1 MILYESRTVLNF
13 EGMVTVLATVTDV
26 PSLGRA
32 VRSARKERGLSQ
44 RALAERCHC
53 SQRFVS
59 ELERGKPTAEL
70 GKAFSV
76 LVGLGLTVSIQ
87 SADAAAGGR
96 AAVNQL
102 VETASRQIG
111 REARRSTSLRDYL
124 GERA

>member
-1 MILYESRTVLNF
+1 MIVYESRTILNF
-13 EGMVTVLATVTDV
+13 ERMTTLFAIVTDA
-26 PSLGRA
+26 PSFGRA

-70 GKAFSV
+70 GKAFCV
-76 LVGLGLTVSIQ
+76 LVELGLTVSIQ
-87 SADAAAGGR
+87 SADAAADGR

-102 VETASRQIG
+102 VKAASHQIG
-111 REARRSTSLRDYL
+111 RDVRRSTSLRDYL

>member
-1 MILYESRTVLNF
+1 
-13 EGMVTVLATVTDV
+13 MVTVLATVTDV

-76 LVGLGLTVSIQ
+76 LVELGLTVSIQ

>member
-1 MILYESRTVLNF
+1 MF
-13 EGMVTVLATVTDV
+13 ATVTDAS
-26 PSLGRA
+26 SLGRV

-70 GKAFSV
+70 GKALCV
-76 LVGLGLTVSIQ
+76 IVELGLTVNIQ
-87 SADAAAGGR
+87 SADVVADGR

-102 VETASRQIG
+102 VEATSHQIG
-111 REARRSTSLRDYL
+111 RDVRRSASLRDYL
-124 GERA
+124 GRRA